1 MLLRKKL
8 SHKAKPALDLHPKQ
22 VKAQHRPCQICAKLA
37 ERTMESGGG
46 IASSLLVPANGD
58 TVTHASFNMHL
69 QDRQAAKKAPRQVIS
84 DMKWEGATWMSS
96 EDLSKKRQRVVADES
111 DADSADDEDVAGRP
125 PKPATAPVDAD
136 DHDVGRS
143 KDKDIVPS
151 RFEWKWDGAA
161 WVSRERP
168 RIPIVG
174 AFFAFSKVP
183 AKQVELLNTILN
195 QDACPIDDN
204 FLRTELVPRLNR
216 IHKVSLRLLDWL
228 VVDYSRERN
237 VAYRQYVPALGR
249 EQIVIVHQL
258 YCSLRDRWRRRRFD
272 CFRRRHRVYFD
283 LDGKTYSTTVAQL
296 HFFFVAK
303 MYGFL
308 EYASNNLAEI
318 DAHMKRTLTETAEA
332 KRRARLQK
340 KTYRRRPLVKK
351 AASRVFVSDVP
362 YSLTFNHEDLDT

>member
-1 MLLRKKL
+1 MVREN
-8 SHKAKPALDLHPKQ
+8 KASQCL
-22 VKAQHRPCQICAKLA
+22 PCCDDT
-37 ERTMESGGG
+37 EMESGGG
-46 IASSLLVPANGD
+46 IAHSLLVPANGD

-69 QDRQAAKKAPRQVIS
+69 QDRQTAKKAPRQVIS

-111 DADSADDEDVAGRP
+111 DDDSADEEDVSGRP

-161 WVSRERP
+161 WVSQERP

-183 AKQVELLNTILN
+183 AKQVELLNTILK

-216 IHKVSLRLLDWL
+216 KHKVSLRLLDWL